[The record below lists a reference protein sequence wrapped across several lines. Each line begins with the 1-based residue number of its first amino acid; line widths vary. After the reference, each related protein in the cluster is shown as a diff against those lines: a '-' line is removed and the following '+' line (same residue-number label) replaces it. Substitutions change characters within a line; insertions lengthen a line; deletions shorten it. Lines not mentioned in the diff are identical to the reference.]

1 LKFKF
6 FLRKDVNLT
15 KYVTTEG
22 LAKKK
27 ICKMPKEGEKMM
39 SYNELLEYIGTK

>member
-1 LKFKF
+1 MRTKKLKFKF

-22 LAKKK
+22 LSKKK
-27 ICKMPKEGEKMM
+27 ITKMPKDGARVYFY
-39 SYNELLEYIGTK
+39 SS